1 MRTIL
6 ILLAAASMTGCA
18 VYPSPYTYPAYPV
31 YVQPP
36 SVYQDPWP
44 VRVPVF
50 TPVPQPVVIQPQPTT
65 IYEDNRQYHY
75 HNPAPKKKP

>member
-6 ILLAAASMTGCA
+6 ILLVAALSGCA
-18 VYPSPYTYPAYPV
+18 VYNTPYTYPAVPV

-36 SVYQDPWP
+36 VVYQESWP
-44 VRVPVF
+44 VRVL
-50 TPVPQPVVIQPQPTT
+50 VPQPVPVAPAPQPSV

-75 HNPAPKKKP
+75 HQQAPKKKP